1 MKRIFSLAGLV
12 LLCLTCHAQTLTV
25 EPYQFLAADGTA
37 VAAEKGALQVPER
50 HAAKQGKRITLRFVR
65 FKSTAANPGAPIV
78 YLAGG
83 PGGSGIEA
91 ARGARFPLFMKLR
104 EVADVIALDQRGTGE
119 SGPLPDCVP
128 PVAYPAD
135 KPLELDAWLADAKKA
150 AALCAAF
157 WRDAGVDINAYT
169 SGESAGDLA
178 MLRTAL
184 GVPKVSLF
192 GISYGTHLALATAKY
207 HPDAVSA
214 LVLASS
220 EGLGQTVKLPA
231 RIDLMLGRLAQLA
244 SSKYPD
250 FLASVA
256 RVHRRLDQ
264 RPVLAGKVGIGKL
277 DIQLLASY
285 MIKNPREAAM
295 LPALYAAMEAEQ
307 FQYIAPHVARLRG
320 QLARWQAMPMAMD
333 ASIGIDSARLQLVL
347 KQAETSLLGRASD
360 LPHPDI
366 AAALGIIDLGEEYR
380 RELTSGVPA
389 LFIAGT
395 LDGRTVLES
404 QLELARGM
412 PKAQTLVVRNA
423 GHDLLMVS
431 PAIGEAMVR
440 FLRGEKA
447 ASAEIA
453 IDPPAFM

>member
-1 MKRIFSLAGLV
+1 MKRLFSLV
-12 LLCLTCHAQTLTV
+12 LLSLSCHAQALVV
-25 EPYQFLAADGTA
+25 EPYQFVAADGTA
-37 VAAEKGALQVPER
+37 VAAEKGSLLVPER
-50 HAAKQGKRITLRFVR
+50 HAAKAGKQMTLRFVR
-65 FKSTAANPGAPIV
+65 FKSTAAEPGAPIV

-83 PGGSGIEA
+83 PGGSGIQA
-91 ARGARFPLFMKLR
+91 ARGERFPLFMKLR
-104 EVADVIALDQRGTGE
+104 EVADVIVVDQRGTGE
-119 SGPLPDCVP
+119 SGSPPDCVP
-128 PVAYPAD
+128 PGGYPLE
-135 KPLELDAWLADAKKA
+135 KPLQLDAYLADAKKA

-157 WRDAGVDINAYT
+157 WRDAGVDIDAYT
-169 SGESAGDLA
+169 SRESAADLA

-207 HPDAVSA
+207 HPDAVAA

-220 EGLGQTVKLPA
+220 EGLGQTVKQPA
-231 RIDLMLGRLAQLA
+231 RIDLMLGRLARLA
-244 SSKYPD
+244 AAKYPD
-250 FLASVA
+250 FLGSMA
-256 RVHRRLDQ
+256 RVHQRLDL
-264 RPVLAGKVGIGKL
+264 RPVVLGKTGIGKL

-295 LPALYAAMEAEQ
+295 LPALYAAMEADQ
-307 FQYIAPHVARLRG
+307 FQFVAPHVARLRG
-320 QLARWQAMPMAMD
+320 QLARWQAMPVAMD
-333 ASIGIDSARLQLVL
+333 ASIGIDRAHLQLVL

-366 AAALGIIDLGEEYR
+366 AAALGIADLGAEYR
-380 RELTSGVPA
+380 REPATDIPA

-412 PKAQTLVVRNA
+412 PRAQTLVVHNA
-423 GHDLLMVS
+423 GHDLLVVS

-447 ASAEIA
+447 GNTEIV